1 MHCVFDNALCT
12 KGRTCYMKCCF
23 CPECKIVE
31 VTITGRLRDR
41 LLANAACRLRGKLL
55 ASAACRLRGK
65 LLANATFGLR
75 HWLFAHV
82 TCGLREICKY

>member
-12 KGRTCYMKCCF
+12 KGRTCHMECCF

-55 ASAACRLRGK
+55 A
-65 LLANATFGLR
+65 NATFGLR
-75 HWLFAHV
+75 HWLFANI
-82 TCGLREICKY
+82 TCGLREMGCLQILRLQFACSL